1 MPTSPEYQ
9 GLDMEG
15 TTEAAARGRVR
26 AWRVTGAA
34 LCASLLGLGLARFGY
49 TPLVPVLVAAGWF
62 SAGQAFYLGASNLA
76 GYLAG
81 ALLARRLAHHLSLT
95 LLLRAAMLLAAL
107 SFIGCAWPLSFAWY
121 FIWRFA
127 SGFAGGVLMAVAAP
141 AVLPHVPAARRG
153 LAGGV
158 IFAGLGM
165 GIVLSGTVLPPLLE
179 LGLRPA
185 WLALGALGLALTAL
199 SWREWPDAGRSVARH
214 PQAGSKQAGRAQPRR
229 SPEAGALRWLYA
241 AYALNAV
248 GLVPH
253 MLFLADF
260 VVRGGTNDGLGLGLA
275 AGARAWVVFGVGA
288 LAGSLMTGALA
299 DRIGFARALRASY
312 PTQAA
317 GVALALVAA
326 INHSGGGTLV
336 MISAFVVGAFVPG
349 IVSITLG
356 RVRELASPDASGRTP
371 EWGLATSAWAVGQA
385 VAAYGM
391 SFLLA
396 HRVGYSSLFA
406 ISIAALL
413 LALVVDVAAPSPVP
427 AQSPVR

>member
-1 MPTSPEYQ
+1 
-9 GLDMEG
+9 MEG

-288 LAGSLMTGALA
+288 LAGSL
-299 DRIGFARALRASY
+299 
-312 PTQAA
+312 
-317 GVALALVAA
+317 
-326 INHSGGGTLV
+326 V